1 MPAASLSHIFNGR
14 RVVANSRAEII
25 DITARG
31 FNIRGFNLRGFNI
44 LECEFRHFPMPYR
57 DFAVTEIRI

>member
-31 FNIRGFNLRGFNI
+31 FNLRGFNI
-44 LECEFRHFPMPYR
+44 LECEFRHSPLPYR